1 MSSTNVTPVPAQ
13 DNSAAPQI
21 AAPAPQATPDLSA
34 LTQPGSNAQ
43 PNAQTAA
50 LGSMQ
55 EQAGQMSAAAMQAA
69 KDAAVSTAN
78 PNPPRHAV
86 LLKMI
91 EGLGI
96 GLSSASTAMATKGRE
111 GGAPEV
117 QAYYQQK
124 QQGEIQAQ
132 QARQQAKDAKVKQ
145 DLTTFDTAHALF
157 QTYQNLATVPDEI
170 TKFHLDVA
178 NAQQEGKLRNIET
191 TKAAADFQQT
201 YGVTADQ
208 YNSLMGGGNGT
219 IDPQAAKN
227 LNQFATQKINAAA
240 QILGADYPTVT
251 AAQQVLADPK
261 SNPAQLMDAVG
272 SVNRALA
279 LKGQTTE
286 AQIKQGEA
294 AKTAP
299 FGQAKADSLNA
310 AMQTRW
316 QVLQPGQPLPDA
328 YRLNANSTPDDFNRM
343 DKTLQ
348 QSEQA
353 QATKTQQG
361 IIDGMRTQT
370 LALSGLGPIQGDATK
385 SGADYLASLPPQDR
399 SLVQSVGTGRI
410 AADRLGFLIAKNPRF
425 LAEVTQ
431 AYPDFDSSKAA
442 AYPKTYVDFTSGKT
456 SQSLNAGATALKHLN
471 ELDQLNTPASVIPG
485 TPAHTAY
492 MNKLNTVASELVQF
506 YHMNGTDMSDKA
518 VKEGLGALTTWN
530 RRAAIRTQAGSMGD
544 KFGSF
549 EQQWDNSAPSAV
561 YENQMPTIDPE
572 AKTALQALD
581 PNFVQ
586 NHPRWAP
593 SAAGSSA
600 PSPQTQAP
608 PTNLLKEG
616 VNTTFKNGQ
625 TWTLRG
631 GVPTLV
637 SGR

>member
-1 MSSTNVTPVPAQ
+1 
-13 DNSAAPQI
+13 
-21 AAPAPQATPDLSA
+21 
-34 LTQPGSNAQ
+34 
-43 PNAQTAA
+43 
-50 LGSMQ
+50 
-55 EQAGQMSAAAMQAA
+55 
-69 KDAAVSTAN
+69 
-78 PNPPRHAV
+78 
-86 LLKMI
+86 MI
-91 EGLGI
+91 KGLGI
-96 GLSSASTAMATKGRE
+96 GLSSASTAMATKGKE

-170 TKFHLDVA
+170 TKSHLDVA
-178 NAQQEGKLRNIET
+178 NALQEGKLRNIET

-201 YGVTADQ
+201 YGVTADR
-208 YNSLMGGGNGT
+208 YNFLMGGGNGT

-227 LNQFATQKINAAA
+227 LNTFATQKINAAA

-261 SNPAQLMDAVG
+261 SNPAQVMDAVG

-279 LKGQTTE
+279 LKGQVTE
-286 AQIKQGEA
+286 NQIKQGDA
-294 AKTAP
+294 AKVAP
-299 FGQAKADSLNA
+299 FGPNRANALNEM
-310 AMQTRW
+310 MQTRW
-316 QVLQPGQPLPDA
+316 QVLNPGKPLPDA
-328 YRLNANSTPDDFNRM
+328 YKMNANSTNEDFAKS
-343 DKTLQ
+343 DKVLQ

-361 IIDGMRTQT
+361 IIDGMRAQT

-385 SGADYLASLPPQDR
+385 SGAEYLASLPPQDR
-399 SLVQSVGTGRI
+399 SLVQSVGTGHI

-549 EQQWDNSAPSAV
+549 EQQWDNAAPSAV
-561 YENQMPTIDPE
+561 FENQMPTIDPE
-572 AKTALQALD
+572 AKAALKNLD

-593 SAAGSSA
+593 SAGVSSGNTQTVPASGMVAVQIPGSPVGHIPQSA
-600 PSPQTQAP
+600 LAQ
-608 PTNLLKEG
+608 
-616 VNTTFKNGQ
+616 FKTDHPNATVIQ
-625 TWTLRG
+625 Q
-631 GVPTLV
+631 
-637 SGR
+637 